1 MHVSSR
7 VARAFTRNPVA
18 MLGLCLLGS
27 MAFVAAA
34 APLVAPDSYDDQDAR
49 IRLKPP
55 LWRSAEG
62 RVYVLGTD
70 PLGRDVWS
78 RIAYGARVSV
88 SVAGAGLLLGGG
100 VGVGLGL
107 LAGFGGRVADA
118 LVMRAADIQLA
129 FPSLLLAIGFIAV
142 LGANVATLLGVLALR
157 SWAVHARTV
166 RGSVLLVR
174 EQESVLAARALGAGP
189 LRLAFREVLPNV
201 LAPLVVVA
209 TAQLGALI
217 LLESTLSFLGL
228 GIQPPATSWG
238 LDIANGKDYLYVA
251 WWLVA
256 FPGLSISI
264 TVLAINL
271 FANWLRVTTDPQERE
286 KRFARAKMAE
296 RRRAHAQ
303 EA

>member
-1 MHVSSR
+1 MRASSR

-107 LAGFGGRVADA
+107 LAGFGGRVVDA

-228 GIQPPATSWG
+228 GIQPPRPSWG
-238 LDIANGKDYLYVA
+238 NMLSAGRPYITVA
-251 WWLVA
+251 WWVTA
-256 FPGLSISI
+256 MPGFAIL
-264 TVLAINL
+264 TAVLGANL
-271 FANWLRVTTDPQERE
+271 LGDGLRDALDPRL
-286 KRFARAKMAE
+286 KI
-296 RRRAHAQ
+296 
-303 EA
+303 

>member
-34 APLVAPDSYDDQDAR
+34 APLVVPDSYDDQDAR

-228 GIQPPATSWG
+228 GIQPPRPSWG
-238 LDIANGKDYLYVA
+238 NMLSAGRPYITVA
-251 WWLVA
+251 WWVTA
-256 FPGLSISI
+256 MPGFAILAA
-264 TVLAINL
+264 VLGANL
-271 FANWLRVTTDPQERE
+271 LGDGLRDALDPRL
-286 KRFARAKMAE
+286 KI
-296 RRRAHAQ
+296 
-303 EA
+303 

>member
-228 GIQPPATSWG
+228 GIQPPRPSWG
-238 LDIANGKDYLYVA
+238 NMLSAGRPYITVA
-251 WWLVA
+251 WWVTAMPGFAILAAVLGANLVGD
-256 FPGLSISI
+256 GLRDA
-264 TVLAINL
+264 L
-271 FANWLRVTTDPQERE
+271 DPRL
-286 KRFARAKMAE
+286 KI
-296 RRRAHAQ
+296 
-303 EA
+303 

>member
-217 LLESTLSFLGL
+217 LLESTLSFRGL
-228 GIQPPATSWG
+228 GIQPPRPSWG
-238 LDIANGKDYLYVA
+238 NMLSAGRPYITVA
-251 WWLVA
+251 WWVTAMPGFAILAAVLGANLVGD
-256 FPGLSISI
+256 GLRDA
-264 TVLAINL
+264 L
-271 FANWLRVTTDPQERE
+271 DPRL
-286 KRFARAKMAE
+286 KI
-296 RRRAHAQ
+296 
-303 EA
+303 

>member
-189 LRLAFREVLPNV
+189 LRLAFREVLPNM

-228 GIQPPATSWG
+228 GIQPPRPSWG
-238 LDIANGKDYLYVA
+238 NMLSAGRPYITVA
-251 WWLVA
+251 WWVTA
-256 FPGLSISI
+256 MPGFAILAA
-264 TVLAINL
+264 VLGANL
-271 FANWLRVTTDPQERE
+271 LGDGLRDALDPRL
-286 KRFARAKMAE
+286 KI
-296 RRRAHAQ
+296 
-303 EA
+303 

>member
-18 MLGLCLLGS
+18 LLGLCLLGS

-228 GIQPPATSWG
+228 GIQPPRPSWG
-238 LDIANGKDYLYVA
+238 NMLSAGRPYITVA
-251 WWLVA
+251 WWVTAMPGFAILAAVLGANLVGD
-256 FPGLSISI
+256 GLRDA
-264 TVLAINL
+264 L
-271 FANWLRVTTDPQERE
+271 DPRL
-286 KRFARAKMAE
+286 KI
-296 RRRAHAQ
+296 
-303 EA
+303 

>member
-189 LRLAFREVLPNV
+189 LRLAFREVLPNM

-228 GIQPPATSWG
+228 GIQPPTPSWG
-238 LDIANGKDYLYVA
+238 VMVQEGREYLDSA
-251 WWLVA
+251 WWIST
-256 FPGLSISI
+256 FPGL
-264 TVLAINL
+264 VLMVTSLAVSRTGD
-271 FANWLRVTTDPQERE
+271 WLRDMLDPTLRGE
-286 KRFARAKMAE
+286 
-296 RRRAHAQ
+296 
-303 EA
+303 

>member
-107 LAGFGGRVADA
+107 LAGFGGRVTDA

-189 LRLAFREVLPNV
+189 LRLAFREVLPNM

-228 GIQPPATSWG
+228 GIQPPRPSWG
-238 LDIANGKDYLYVA
+238 NMLSAGRPYITVA
-251 WWLVA
+251 WWVTA
-256 FPGLSISI
+256 MPGFAILAA
-264 TVLAINL
+264 VLGANL
-271 FANWLRVTTDPQERE
+271 LGDGLRDALDPRL
-286 KRFARAKMAE
+286 KI
-296 RRRAHAQ
+296 
-303 EA
+303 

>member
-7 VARAFTRNPVA
+7 IARAFTRNPVA

-189 LRLAFREVLPNV
+189 LRLAFREVLPNM

-228 GIQPPATSWG
+228 GIQPPRPSWG
-238 LDIANGKDYLYVA
+238 NMLSAGRPYITVA
-251 WWLVA
+251 WWVTA
-256 FPGLSISI
+256 MPGFAILAA
-264 TVLAINL
+264 VLGANL
-271 FANWLRVTTDPQERE
+271 LGDGLRDALDPRL
-286 KRFARAKMAE
+286 KI
-296 RRRAHAQ
+296 
-303 EA
+303 

>member
-201 LAPLVVVA
+201 LAPLGVVA

-228 GIQPPATSWG
+228 GIQPPRPSWG
-238 LDIANGKDYLYVA
+238 NMLSAGRPYITVA
-251 WWLVA
+251 WWVTAMPGFAILAAVLGANLVGD
-256 FPGLSISI
+256 GLRDA
-264 TVLAINL
+264 L
-271 FANWLRVTTDPQERE
+271 DPRL
-286 KRFARAKMAE
+286 KI
-296 RRRAHAQ
+296 
-303 EA
+303 

>member
-88 SVAGAGLLLGGG
+88 SVAGAGLLRGGG
-100 VGVGLGL
+100 VGGGLGL

-228 GIQPPATSWG
+228 GIQPPRPSWG
-238 LDIANGKDYLYVA
+238 NMLSAGRPYITVA
-251 WWLVA
+251 WWVTAMPGFAILAAVLGANLVGD
-256 FPGLSISI
+256 GLRDA
-264 TVLAINL
+264 L
-271 FANWLRVTTDPQERE
+271 DPRL
-286 KRFARAKMAE
+286 KI
-296 RRRAHAQ
+296 
-303 EA
+303 

>member
-228 GIQPPATSWG
+228 GIQPPRPSWG
-238 LDIANGKDYLYVA
+238 NMLSAGRPYITVA
-251 WWLVA
+251 WWVTA
-256 FPGLSISI
+256 MPGFAILAA
-264 TVLAINL
+264 VLGANL
-271 FANWLRVTTDPQERE
+271 LGDGLRDALDPRL
-286 KRFARAKMAE
+286 KI
-296 RRRAHAQ
+296 
-303 EA
+303 

>member
-18 MLGLCLLGS
+18 MLGLCLLGR

-78 RIAYGARVSV
+78 RLASGARVSD

-228 GIQPPATSWG
+228 GIQPPRPSWG
-238 LDIANGKDYLYVA
+238 NMLSAGRPYITVA
-251 WWLVA
+251 WWVTAMPGFAILAAVLGANLVGD
-256 FPGLSISI
+256 GLRDA
-264 TVLAINL
+264 L
-271 FANWLRVTTDPQERE
+271 DPRL
-286 KRFARAKMAE
+286 KI
-296 RRRAHAQ
+296 
-303 EA
+303 

>member
-1 MHVSSR
+1 M
-7 VARAFTRNPVA
+7 
-18 MLGLCLLGS
+18 
-27 MAFVAAA
+27 
-34 APLVAPDSYDDQDAR
+34 
-49 IRLKPP
+49 
-55 LWRSAEG
+55 
-62 RVYVLGTD
+62 
-70 PLGRDVWS
+70 
-78 RIAYGARVSV
+78 
-88 SVAGAGLLLGGG
+88 
-100 VGVGLGL
+100 GLGL

-228 GIQPPATSWG
+228 GIQPPRPSWG
-238 LDIANGKDYLYVA
+238 NMLSAGRPYITVA
-251 WWLVA
+251 WWVTA
-256 FPGLSISI
+256 MPGFAILAA
-264 TVLAINL
+264 VLGANL
-271 FANWLRVTTDPQERE
+271 LGDGLRDALDPRL
-286 KRFARAKMAE
+286 KI
-296 RRRAHAQ
+296 
-303 EA
+303 

>member
-1 MHVSSR
+1 MLVQKKPLGAVSA
-7 VARAFTRNPVA
+7 VIVC
-18 MLGLCLLGS
+18 G
-27 MAFVAAA
+27 
-34 APLVAPDSYDDQDAR
+34 LVAVALLAPVLAPRDPYMFNLDER
-49 IRLKPP
+49 GLPIRMQAP
-55 LWRSAEG
+55 SATFWF
-62 RVYVLGTD
+62 GTD

-189 LRLAFREVLPNV
+189 LRLAFREVLPNM

-228 GIQPPATSWG
+228 GIQPPRPSWG
-238 LDIANGKDYLYVA
+238 NMLSAGRPYITVA
-251 WWLVA
+251 WWVTA
-256 FPGLSISI
+256 MPGFAILAA
-264 TVLAINL
+264 VLGANL
-271 FANWLRVTTDPQERE
+271 LGDGLRDALDPRL
-286 KRFARAKMAE
+286 KI
-296 RRRAHAQ
+296 
-303 EA
+303 